1 MKKKLMIIGAN
12 WEKVPLIQ
20 KAKKLGHFVF
30 VTDESKFA
38 EGFKYADK
46 YQVINPRDL
55 KKLLDVAKKYKPNGI
70 TADQCDYSHFAAVYI
85 AKNLGLSN
93 DGLTGAQ
100 LTTNKLWM
108 REACLK
114 DHILQPRFSSAK
126 NFQDVEIAC
135 ELIGLPIIL
144 KPTDNRGSIGV
155 NIVRR
160 KKQLRKSFLDTMA
173 NSHSRHVIVEAF
185 IEGTHITVDGAF
197 DQKGYHHNLAVAC
210 KKNMKGAKPVITDV
224 LYPADLNKNLEEN
237 IKKINLRVVNA
248 LHLRSGLTHAEYILD
263 NKGRCFLVEMANRG
277 GGVLTSSVIIKNY
290 TGIDLSELI
299 IKNALKEKFIF
310 KTLNKK
316 TKIILKF
323 LKFKSGKV
331 IKISGLNEI
340 KIIKNMLFF
349 KLLFEENHVL
359 SQPKSGAERHGFTI
373 IKYSNKVQLRETLNK
388 IKSKLKLIYK

>member
-1 MKKKLMIIGAN
+1 MIIGAN

-30 VTDESKFA
+30 VTDESEFA

-46 YQVINPRDL
+46 FQVVNPRDL
-55 KKLLDVAKKYKPNGI
+55 KKLLDLAKQFKPNGI

-93 DGLTGAQ
+93 DGLTAAQ

-108 REACLK
+108 REACLQ
-114 DHILQPRFSSAK
+114 DHILQPRFLSAK
-126 NFQDVEIAC
+126 NFQDVELAC

-155 NIVRR
+155 NIVKR
-160 KKQLRKSFLDTMA
+160 KNQLRKSFLDTIA
-173 NSHSRHVIVEAF
+173 NSHSRHIIIEAY

-197 DQKGYHHNLAVAC
+197 DQKGNHHNLAIAS
-210 KKNMKGAKPVITDV
+210 KKNMKGVKPVITDV
-224 LYPADLNKNLEEN
+224 LYPADINKNLLEN
-237 IKKINLRVVNA
+237 IKKINSRVVNS

-277 GGVLTSSVIIKNY
+277 GGVLTSSIIIKNY
-290 TGIDLSELI
+290 VGIDLSELI
-299 IKNALKEKFIF
+299 IKNAINEKFFF
-310 KTLNKK
+310 KTINKK

-323 LKFKSGKV
+323 LKFKSGK
-331 IKISGLNEI
+331 IKKISGFNEL
-340 KIIKNMLFF
+340 KKIKNLLFF
-349 KLLFEENHVL
+349 KLLFEENDIL
-359 SQPKSGAERHGFTI
+359 SQPKSGAERHCFAI
-373 IKYSNKVQLRETLNK
+373 VKYNNNLQLREIMNK
-388 IKSKLKLIYK
+388 IKTKLKITYK

>member
-46 YQVINPRDL
+46 FQVINPRDL

-114 DHILQPRFSSAK
+114 DHILQPRFLSAK

-160 KKQLRKSFLDTMA
+160 KNQLRKSFLDTMA
-173 NSHSRHVIVEAF
+173 NSHSRNVIVEAF

-197 DQKGYHHNLAVAC
+197 DQKGDHHNLAVAS

-224 LYPADLNKNLEEN
+224 LYPANINKNLEEN

-331 IKISGLNEI
+331 KKISGLNEI
-340 KIIKNMLFF
+340 KNIKNILFF
-349 KLLFEENHVL
+349 KLLFEENYVL

-373 IKYSNKVQLRETLNK
+373 IKYNNKVQLRETLKK
-388 IKSKLKLIYK
+388 IKSKLKLKYK